1 MCIRDRKSIYLI
13 KSRYPELRMNKL
25 VLNEIHDNFK
35 YLFDFSFEKQ
45 LSKTHSSKTINIKLP
60 DFYKAINTKKLFSV
74 SRKES
79 KKNSFGHLLENNNH
93 FVPIIARNRKLMV
106 IIE

>member
-1 MCIRDRKSIYLI
+1 
-13 KSRYPELRMNKL
+13 MNKL

-45 LSKTHSSKTINIKLP
+45 LGKTQSSKNINIKLP
-60 DFYKAINTKKLFSV
+60 DFYRALNSKNVFSV
-74 SRKES
+74 SRKGS
-79 KKNSFGHLLENNNH
+79 KRNDFGQLLENNNY

-106 IIE
+106 VFWYI

>member
-1 MCIRDRKSIYLI
+1 M
-13 KSRYPELRMNKL
+13 

-45 LSKTHSSKTINIKLP
+45 LGKAQTFKNINIKLP
-60 DFYKAINTKKLFSV
+60 DFYRAPSNKKLFSV

-79 KKNSFGHLLENNNH
+79 RRNDFGQLLENNNY

-106 IIE
+106 RVTRYTT